1 MTITETKIINQLN
14 DKARGYYVAS
24 GSREVA
30 ACLKLIVK
38 GLAKQVSVA
47 SGTVDVYSSQFGYTN
62 TVKRQIKVREI
73 KIVANN

>member
-1 MTITETKIINQLN
+1 MSITETKIVNQLN
-14 DKARGYYVAS
+14 DKARGYYVTS

-30 ACLKLIVK
+30 ACLSLIEK
-38 GLAKQVSVA
+38 GIAKQANVST
-47 SGTVDVYSSQFGYTN
+47 GRVDVYSSQLGHRN